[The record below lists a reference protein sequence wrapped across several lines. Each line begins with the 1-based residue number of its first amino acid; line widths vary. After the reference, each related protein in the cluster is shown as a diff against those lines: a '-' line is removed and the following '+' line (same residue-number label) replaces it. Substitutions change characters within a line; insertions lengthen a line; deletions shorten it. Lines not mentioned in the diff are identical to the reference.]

1 MAVHIK
7 APWEITMMRN
17 AGRLLSEVITIV
29 KDNVDVGVTTADLD
43 RITEEE
49 IRKRGAIPAFKGY
62 QVGDAVFPASLCA
75 SRNEQIVHGIPDDKP
90 LLAGDIIS
98 LDFGLHYGGYFADS
112 AFSMLLGDPDPKLEA
127 LLDVTERALYEAIA
141 LAVPG
146 NRVGDIGHHVEK
158 LCESH
163 GYGVVRDFVG
173 HGIGRQLHEDPA
185 VPNFG
190 KAGTGVPLK
199 PGMCIA
205 VEPMITL
212 GTWEAEILDDG
223 WTVVTADRSI
233 SAHFEHTVLITQNE
247 PEILTKL
254 T

>member
-7 APWEITMMRN
+7 APWEVTLMRN
-17 AGRLLSEVITIV
+17 AGRLLSEVIAIV
-29 KDNVDVGVTTADLD
+29 KENVDVGVTTRDLD
-43 RITEEE
+43 QITEEA

-75 SRNEQIVHGIPDDKP
+75 SRNEEIVHGIPNDQP
-90 LLAGDIIS
+90 LLAGDLLS
-98 LDFGLHYGGYFADS
+98 LDFGLHYGGYYADS
-112 AFSMLLGDPDPKLEA
+112 AFSILLGEPDPKLQA
-127 LLDVTERALYEAIA
+127 LLDVTERALYESIA

-146 NRVGDIGHHVEK
+146 NRVGDIGHHVQK

-173 HGIGRQLHEDPA
+173 HGIGRRLHEDPA

-205 VEPMITL
+205 IEPMITL

-233 SAHFEHTVLITQNE
+233 SAHFEHTVLITQKE

-254 T
+254 A

>member
-1 MAVHIK
+1 MAVHVK
-7 APWEITMMRN
+7 APWEVTLMRN
-17 AGRLLSEVITIV
+17 AGRLLSEVIAIV
-29 KDNVDVGVTTADLD
+29 KANADVGITTAELD
-43 RITEEE
+43 RITEAE

-75 SRNEQIVHGIPDDKP
+75 SKNEEIVHGIPNDEALED
-90 LLAGDIIS
+90 GDLIS

-112 AFSMLLGDPDPKLEA
+112 AFSVVVGKQTQELTA

-146 NRVGDIGHHVEK
+146 NRVGDIGHHVQK
-158 LCESH
+158 LCEAH

-190 KAGTGVPLK
+190 KAGTGVLLK
-199 PGMCIA
+199 PGMCICI
-205 VEPMITL
+205 EPMVTL

-223 WTVVTADRSI
+223 WTVVTADRTI
-233 SAHFEHTVLITQNE
+233 SAHFEHTVLITRNE

-254 T
+254 A

>member
-1 MAVHIK
+1 
-7 APWEITMMRN
+7 
-17 AGRLLSEVITIV
+17 LLSEVIAIV
-29 KDNVDVGVTTADLD
+29 KENVDVGVTTADLD

-90 LLAGDIIS
+90 LLAGDLIS

-112 AFSMLLGDPDPKLEA
+112 AFSVLLGEPDPKLNA

-146 NRVGDIGHHVEK
+146 NRVGDIGHHVQK

-173 HGIGRQLHEDPA
+173 HGIGRRLHEDPA

-254 T
+254 S

>member
-7 APWEITMMRN
+7 APWEATLMRN
-17 AGRLLSEVITIV
+17 AGRLLSEVIAIV
-29 KDNVDVGVTTADLD
+29 KENADVGVTTGDLD

-62 QVGDAVFPASLCA
+62 QVGDQIFPASLCA
-75 SRNEQIVHGIPDDKP
+75 SRNEEIVHGIPNDVP
-90 LLAGDIIS
+90 LNDGDLIS
-98 LDFGLHYGGYFADS
+98 LDFGLHYGGYYADS
-112 AFSMLLGDPDPKLEA
+112 AFSVVVGKQDPRLTA

-146 NRVGDIGHHVEK
+146 NRVGDIGHHVQK

-173 HGIGRQLHEDPA
+173 HGIGRRLHEDPA

-205 VEPMITL
+205 IEPMVTL

-233 SAHFEHTVLITQNE
+233 SAHFEHTVLITQME

-254 T
+254 A

>member
-1 MAVHIK
+1 
-7 APWEITMMRN
+7 MRN
-17 AGRLLSEVITIV
+17 AGRLLSEVISIV
-29 KDNVDVGVTTADLD
+29 KENVDVGVTTADLD

-90 LLAGDIIS
+90 LLAGDLIS

-112 AFSMLLGDPDPKLEA
+112 AFSVLLGEADPKLNA
-127 LLDVTERALYEAIA
+127 LLDVTERALYESIA

-146 NRVGDIGHHVEK
+146 NRVGDIGHHVQK
-158 LCESH
+158 LCEAH

-173 HGIGRQLHEDPA
+173 HGIGRRLHEDPA

-247 PEILTKL
+247 PEILTML
-254 T
+254 S